1 MPLRE
6 FPKQVQLRDGTAITL
21 RPMVRDDR
29 DGLRDFFQRLSPE
42 DRQFLK
48 DDVARPEIVED
59 WTRDLDYD
67 RVLPILA
74 LHEERIVGDATLHR
88 QPHGWMRHV
97 GEVRVSTDPFFRRR
111 GLATVL
117 AREIFYL
124 ALQAGLDKMV
134 AEVAADQVAAL
145 KVFGRLGF
153 QQEARL
159 AGQIVDLHGRKHDLV
174 ILTTDIPALMA
185 KMQETFYRAA
195 GSGYQDD

>member
-1 MPLRE
+1 MLLRE
-6 FPKQVQLRDGTAITL
+6 FPKSVHLQEGTVVTL
-21 RPMVRDDR
+21 RPMVREDK
-29 DGLRDFFQRLSPE
+29 DGLLDFFRRLSPE

-48 DDVARPEIVED
+48 DDVARPEIIED
-59 WTRDLDYD
+59 WTRGLDYD
-67 RVLPILA
+67 RILPILA
-74 LHEERIVGDATLHR
+74 IHEERIVGDATLHR

-97 GEVRVSTDPFFRRR
+97 GEIRVATDPFFRRR

-134 AEVAADQVAAL
+134 AEVASDQVAAL
-145 KVFGRLGF
+145 KVFRRLGF
-153 QQEARL
+153 QQEATL

>member
-6 FPKQVQLRDGTAITL
+6 FPKQVQLQDGTAVTL
-21 RPMVRDDR
+21 RLMVRDDR
-29 DGLRDFFQRLSPE
+29 DALLDFFRRLSPE

-48 DDVARPEIVED
+48 DDVVRPEIVEA
-59 WTRDLDYD
+59 WTRDIDYD

-74 LHEERIVGDATLHR
+74 VHEGRIVGDATLHR
-88 QPHGWMRHV
+88 RPHGWMRHV
-97 GEVRVSTDPFFRRR
+97 GEIRVATDPFFRRR

-134 AEVAADQVAAL
+134 AEIAADQVAAL